1 MQMKVALGC
10 RALDDLLGG
19 GVEEGCITLLHGE
32 AGSGK
37 TNFCL
42 QLARNVVRA
51 GHKVIYIDTEGVSL
65 DRLQQICGDD
75 FDVVAKNILFS
86 EPYSFEE
93 QEKLIEKAVKLAD
106 GNPEVGLIVI
116 DSITMHYRLTMRDE
130 TRRDE
135 RYGLTRQIA
144 KLLRASRVR
153 GIPVVVTSQVY
164 TDIDTGLYM
173 PLGGH
178 MLSHNAKTIVRL
190 ERTGVSTRAA
200 AVRTKEGPPIFGREF
215 LYGEDEE
222 RCSLPLPDVSLRRST
237 DSRLDDAGPEKVV
250 AILECN
256 REMSRE
262 CLERRTIFG
271 RRTGRDRRG
280 RGGAQVEASRLR
292 LAHPHI
298 IRLGDSIR
306 PLKVDVESLAIAENQ
321 IDLGQLRKEFEPDRR
336 MEIRGAL
343 DGPLRQ
349 RSNAQRVEDRLGHPV
364 SMALGPKDHGRAVR
378 TGAAVQ
384 LRIRGP
390 CAGEGTPPDV
400 LVHDVVQEPGV
411 QMVPFEP
418 RRGALE
424 AAGRCLSRQE
434 LIPGEGEGVPIPL
447 SRPEESRVV
456 PHRPAR
462 WECTDRMFRRE
473 LLPNRLDV
481 GVRSVAVWFQQGF
494 ESVLRR
500 RGRKGRHRSRLSS
513 LEPAR
518 GRRTHNDGTIL

>member
-1 MQMKVALGC
+1 MSGARSASTRSGSRRRSNAWSPARSSRSIRSPRKRGPCGPRRKTGPRTRSSCGPRTGRTCRSFRRRVRSLKGRGDFVHAMKVALGC

-75 FDVVAKNILFS
+75 FDVVVKNILFS

-93 QEKLIEKAVKLAD
+93 QEKLIDKAVKLAD
-106 GNPEVGLIVI
+106 GNAEVGLIVI

-200 AVRTKEGPPIFGREF
+200 VLIKYRHLEEGAHAAFRITAHG
-215 LYGEDEE
+215 LED
-222 RCSLPLPDVSLRRST
+222 
-237 DSRLDDAGPEKVV
+237 
-250 AILECN
+250 
-256 REMSRE
+256 
-262 CLERRTIFG
+262 
-271 RRTGRDRRG
+271 
-280 RGGAQVEASRLR
+280 
-292 LAHPHI
+292 
-298 IRLGDSIR
+298 
-306 PLKVDVESLAIAENQ
+306 
-321 IDLGQLRKEFEPDRR
+321 
-336 MEIRGAL
+336 
-343 DGPLRQ
+343 
-349 RSNAQRVEDRLGHPV
+349 
-364 SMALGPKDHGRAVR
+364 
-378 TGAAVQ
+378 
-384 LRIRGP
+384 
-390 CAGEGTPPDV
+390 
-400 LVHDVVQEPGV
+400 
-411 QMVPFEP
+411 
-418 RRGALE
+418 
-424 AAGRCLSRQE
+424 
-434 LIPGEGEGVPIPL
+434 
-447 SRPEESRVV
+447 
-456 PHRPAR
+456 
-462 WECTDRMFRRE
+462 
-473 LLPNRLDV
+473 
-481 GVRSVAVWFQQGF
+481 
-494 ESVLRR
+494 
-500 RGRKGRHRSRLSS
+500 
-513 LEPAR
+513 
-518 GRRTHNDGTIL
+518 